1 MKKKTFLIA
10 LFTVVCTLSYAD
22 DEVEVTVDGLRYSCD
37 LVAQTAKVI
46 RGDDYTGLTKVNIPS
61 TVMCQE
67 KECTVTEIGES
78 AFSECEK
85 IRDLT
90 LPATLKIIRQSA
102 FQGCQKI
109 YKLQLPEGLE
119 VIESQVFYGCS
130 MPEVIIPE
138 GVTSIGFWAFNS
150 NTFLKRVEL
159 PSTLTYLEDHVF
171 DMTKL
176 TTVISHITEPFELS
190 EDAFMGTKAFL
201 FVPEGLRGAYLAT
214 EGWNAFPNIFEGER
228 GEATVNGLDFVYGTL
243 SDIAVLV
250 KGDYSEMEKIDI
262 PASFTVD
269 EKEYTVTEIQD
280 EAFAWCKFNEAVI
293 PEGVEKIGEKV
304 FSECQNLV
312 KVALP
317 STLKKIGTGAIDF
330 NLSNPTPTIVSHM
343 KEPCTVEPHD
353 IGVLMTYDYVAQ
365 KDIYA
370 GMEYNYTS
378 PYLYIPEGCRE
389 AYEAAGAWTGCSLI
403 FEGDPI
409 DVEYD
414 GMNYVCATGS
424 KEAMLVKGSYDGN
437 EDFKDIV
444 VPEIITV
451 GDVEYTVTVI
461 GEEALSYLYHVES
474 ISIPQT
480 VYAVCRSAFEYSRPV
495 QQFTMPKSLRIIAC
509 KAFLSFEGFKNE
521 YEPIM
526 VPEGVEAIGS
536 MAFNLHAQTVSLP
549 STLKRLWN
557 DSFDYGYGGDVKY
570 IICRMQE
577 PCMLLGSYYEVP
589 FNKILY
595 VPKGCAENYLAAS
608 GWRGAQSVYEGEIG
622 VSNVDGLNYR
632 WDTATNT
639 AWLIKGDYEELESV
653 TIPDYIAVGREKCVV
668 TTICHDAFYFCHNL
682 QHVAFPSTLKKIES
696 SAFWECTNLSELELP
711 RGLEEIESSVF
722 CNCRKLT
729 KLILPRGL
737 RTIGI
742 YAFQRCEN
750 VEVIE
755 LPAKLEEIGSGA
767 FAGIDMLARV
777 NSHIKYPF
785 PVESSAFEYVAGRF
799 TDAELH
805 VPVGTKQDY
814 KDMPYWDE
822 FKTIIDDLSE
832 ELGDVNED
840 YEVDARDLMLLVRYI
855 SGDLTLKVK
864 LHDDDIDY
872 DFNLHEADMNGD
884 DVIDIADIVALA
896 NKIIGK

>member
-330 NLSNPTPTIVSHM
+330 NLSNHKYTWFAANGNNIRGNLKVTSGT
-343 KEPCTVEPHD
+343 TVEDLITQMSVDEDEIIARINSSLGP
-353 IGVLMTYDYVAQ
+353 
-365 KDIYA
+365 
-370 GMEYNYTS
+370 
-378 PYLYIPEGCRE
+378 
-389 AYEAAGAWTGCSLI
+389 TGI
-403 FEGDPI
+403 
-409 DVEYD
+409 
-414 GMNYVCATGS
+414 
-424 KEAMLVKGSYDGN
+424 
-437 EDFKDIV
+437 DIV
-444 VPEIITV
+444 NQKITL
-451 GDVEYTVTVI
+451 TAANTVI
-461 GEEALSYLYHVES
+461 NGNLNLYDS
-474 ISIPQT
+474 NNSGFT
-480 VYAVCRSAFEYSRPV
+480 VY
-495 QQFTMPKSLRIIAC
+495 
-509 KAFLSFEGFKNE
+509 
-521 YEPIM
+521 
-526 VPEGVEAIGS
+526 
-536 MAFNLHAQTVSLP
+536 
-549 STLKRLWN
+549 
-557 DSFDYGYGGDVKY
+557 DD
-570 IICRMQE
+570 
-577 PCMLLGSYYEVP
+577 
-589 FNKILY
+589 
-595 VPKGCAENYLAAS
+595 
-608 GWRGAQSVYEGEIG
+608 
-622 VSNVDGLNYR
+622 
-632 WDTATNT
+632 TNT
-639 AWLIKGDYEELESV
+639 
-653 TIPDYIAVGREKCVV
+653 P
-668 TTICHDAFYFCHNL
+668 
-682 QHVAFPSTLKKIES
+682 
-696 SAFWECTNLSELELP
+696 
-711 RGLEEIESSVF
+711 
-722 CNCRKLT
+722 
-729 KLILPRGL
+729 
-737 RTIGI
+737 
-742 YAFQRCEN
+742 
-750 VEVIE
+750 
-755 LPAKLEEIGSGA
+755 
-767 FAGIDMLARV
+767 RV
-777 NSHIKYPF
+777 NI
-785 PVESSAFEYVAGRF
+785 
-799 TDAELH
+799 
-805 VPVGTKQDY
+805 
-814 KDMPYWDE
+814 
-822 FKTIIDDLSE
+822 
-832 ELGDVNED
+832 
-840 YEVDARDLMLLVRYI
+840 
-855 SGDLTLKVK
+855 
-864 LHDDDIDY
+864 
-872 DFNLHEADMNGD
+872 
-884 DVIDIADIVALA
+884 
-896 NKIIGK
+896 